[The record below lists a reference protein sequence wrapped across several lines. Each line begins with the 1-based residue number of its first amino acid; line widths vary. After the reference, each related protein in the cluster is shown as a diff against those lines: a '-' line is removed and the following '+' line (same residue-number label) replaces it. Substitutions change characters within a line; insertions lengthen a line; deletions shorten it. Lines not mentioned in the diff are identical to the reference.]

1 VAMPL
6 GIEIAGYIA
15 SVLVASTFYMKTM
28 LPLRVFAI
36 SSNVAFIA
44 YGYLGHLYPVLILHL
59 FLFPLNIVPLYQIK
73 RLTAHVREAVSSG
86 FPLGWL
92 APYMRSTA
100 YKKGAIIFNKG
111 EPADKMLYVHSGKIR
126 VTNMGAVAQTRFL
139 EPGVVLG
146 EIGIF
151 APERK
156 RTATA
161 IAEEDSYVYSIDE
174 DKVIQLYF
182 ENPKLAF
189 YLIKLITRRLI
200 EDLPMA
206 IEKAGV
212 NK

>member
-1 VAMPL
+1 MPF

-28 LPLRVFAI
+28 VPLRVFAI

-44 YGYLGHLYPVLILHL
+44 YGYLGHLYPILILHL
-59 FLFPLNIVPLYQIK
+59 FLFPLNIVRLFQIN
-73 RLTAHVREAVSSG
+73 RLTAHVRKAVRNG
-86 FPLGWL
+86 FPLEWL
-92 APYMRSTA
+92 APYMKLTA
-100 YKKGAIIFNKG
+100 YKKGTIIFKKG

-126 VTNMGAVAQTRFL
+126 VTNIDAVVQTRFL

-156 RTATA
+156 RTAMA
-161 IAEEDSYVYSIDE
+161 IAEEDTYVYSIDE

-182 ENPKLAF
+182 QNPKLAF
-189 YLIKLITRRLI
+189 YLVKLITRRLI
-200 EDLPMA
+200 EDLPTA
-206 IEKAGV
+206 EKAEV
-212 NK
+212 KT